1 MKTKAFMFAA
11 GLLTTIYLS
20 IAILL
25 FLFKNYSHIMCALVM
40 SIVVAAILYIGI
52 EIVFYSIE
60 RYEQRKFNK
69 NQQV

>member
-1 MKTKAFMFAA
+1 MKTKAFMFASA
-11 GLLTTIYLS
+11 LLITIYLT

-40 SIVVAAILYIGI
+40 SIIVAAILYVGI

-60 RYEQRKFNK
+60 RYEQKKFNK
-69 NQQV
+69 NMK